1 VDWPVDLDFDQVGKF
16 SLTLRG
22 ACSRAASDGEPSSA
36 VDHAP
41 ASALHG
47 IWSAL
52 WALRR
57 RWRHSTAVVHFTWGR
72 RAGVSR
78 SIRTTTPHTT
88 FRGYRGGFPARHAA
102 CASAFGERRIST
114 GPTQQPNRA
123 RAEPRSFAREFG
135 DARQRGGRRPTLN
148 DNSSRESPLRSKR
161 NAYRSSSR
169 NIFGA
174 DGVRRASPSQP

>member
-1 VDWPVDLDFDQVGKF
+1 VPPTTVSRPARRVIRQHRPCVGF
-16 SLTLRG
+16 
-22 ACSRAASDGEPSSA
+22 
-36 VDHAP
+36 
-41 ASALHG
+41 
-47 IWSAL
+47 
-52 WALRR
+52 
-57 RWRHSTAVVHFTWGR
+57 GR
-72 RAGVSR
+72 RCGRCCAVGGTRPLWFTSPGGDAQA
-78 SIRTTTPHTT
+78 SLAPSGPQPHDTT

-174 DGVRRASPSQP
+174 DGVRRDLPSWP